1 MGIFDLFKRSRF
13 QEKQTKSVSDIKLES
28 IDTQNDDTTTNHKDS
43 LFSNVSSE
51 KDVDIEMINRAIDKI
66 ARRKTNY
73 HESNSLGN
81 IDMGRLD
88 PLLEDAA
95 RLVVIHQQGSTSL
108 IQRKFAIGYNR
119 AGRIMDQLERIGIVG
134 PARGFD
140 NRDILCLDESEVK
153 ILLNT
158 VETKNNFIINEDDY
172 RSEIEER
179 VEYYRKLIIQE
190 QEEQERLFIES
201 EKEKIKQ
208 QILEKQR
215 KKELR
220 KKAIEELR
228 EEGLI
233 ERIKKREPIP
243 QDIQDA
249 VWRRDNGRCVKCG
262 SQENLEFDHI
272 IPFSKGRSN
281 SIRNLQ
287 LLCEKCNREKSNH
300 IG

>member
-1 MGIFDLFKRSRF
+1 M
-13 QEKQTKSVSDIKLES
+13 
-28 IDTQNDDTTTNHKDS
+28 
-43 LFSNVSSE
+43 
-51 KDVDIEMINRAIDKI
+51 
-66 ARRKTNY
+66 
-73 HESNSLGN
+73 
-81 IDMGRLD
+81 
-88 PLLEDAA
+88 
-95 RLVVIHQQGSTSL
+95 
-108 IQRKFAIGYNR
+108 
-119 AGRIMDQLERIGIVG
+119 
-134 PARGFD
+134 
-140 NRDILCLDESEVK
+140 K

-172 RSEIEER
+172 KSEIEER

-272 IPFSKGRSN
+272 IPFSKGGSN

>member
-1 MGIFDLFKRSRF
+1 MGILDLFKRNRS
-13 QEKQTKSVSDIKLES
+13 QEKQDKSLSDIKQETIS
-28 IDTQNDDTTTNHKDS
+28 TQNEDIIINHQDS
-43 LFSNVSSE
+43 LCNNSPSE
-51 KDVDIEMINRAIDKI
+51 KDVNIKMINRAIDNI
-66 ARRKTNY
+66 ARKKAHY
-73 HESNSLGN
+73 HESNYLDD

-119 AGRIMDQLERIGIVG
+119 AGRIMDQLERASIVG
-134 PARGFD
+134 SSRGFD
-140 NRDILCLDESEVK
+140 NREVFCLDESEVE

-158 VETKNNFIINEDDY
+158 VGIKDDFTINEDDY

-179 VEYYRKLIIQE
+179 TEYYRKLIIQE

-233 ERIKKREPIP
+233 ECVKKREPIP
-243 QDIQDA
+243 QDVQDA

-272 IPFSKGRSN
+272 IPFSKGGSN

>member
-172 RSEIEER
+172 KSEIEER

-272 IPFSKGRSN
+272 IPFSKGGSN